1 MSRSAERLVLAILAI
16 PLIFSILACSP
27 KFDWRTIKNDT
38 LSYTALF
45 PGKPQSIERTIS
57 YQQQSLKQFLE
68 FVKIDDDVFAI
79 MTTQIPAEMTN
90 QVQSI
95 EQMLQAV
102 LLQQS
107 GQTNQADFYRIKDVN
122 IRVGSSAEAKQATK
136 DYYLNLP
143 DSKRV
148 MRIRWVIRPG
158 LDNSINLYQISTIR
172 SSAAKSSTPESLLEQ
187 ENINIFFDEFRP
199 N

>member
-1 MSRSAERLVLAILAI
+1 MLFRS
-16 PLIFSILACSP
+16 
-27 KFDWRTIKNDT
+27 
-38 LSYTALF
+38 
-45 PGKPQSIERTIS
+45 
-57 YQQQSLKQFLE
+57 
-68 FVKIDDDVFAI
+68 
-79 MTTQIPAEMTN
+79 
-90 QVQSI
+90 
-95 EQMLQAV
+95 MLQAA

-107 GQTNQADFYRIKDVN
+107 GQINQANFYLIKDVN
-122 IRVGSSAEAKQATK
+122 IRVGGSAEAKQATK

-158 LDNSINLYQISTIR
+158 LNKSVNLYQISTIH
-172 SSAAKSSTPESLLEQ
+172 SSAAKFSTPESLLEQ

>member
-1 MSRSAERLVLAILAI
+1 MLFRS
-16 PLIFSILACSP
+16 
-27 KFDWRTIKNDT
+27 
-38 LSYTALF
+38 
-45 PGKPQSIERTIS
+45 
-57 YQQQSLKQFLE
+57 
-68 FVKIDDDVFAI
+68 
-79 MTTQIPAEMTN
+79 
-90 QVQSI
+90 

-107 GQTNQADFYRIKDVN
+107 GQTNQVHFYRIKDVN

-148 MRIRWVIRPG
+148 MRIRWVIRPS
-158 LDNSINLYQISTIR
+158 LDNSIYLYQISTIR